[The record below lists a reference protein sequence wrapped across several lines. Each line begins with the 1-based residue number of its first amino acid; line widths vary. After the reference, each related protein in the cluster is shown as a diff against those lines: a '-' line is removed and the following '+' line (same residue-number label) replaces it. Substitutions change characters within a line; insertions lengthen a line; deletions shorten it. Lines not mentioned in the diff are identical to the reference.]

1 MTKDRNSAN
10 RNLLKKLMAGA
21 SALAVVTGVST
32 QAEAAGHR
40 AQANG
45 FILVNATNMTGGNF
59 NSGDTFK
66 YDGNFTGSTGVFL
79 APVTIAEIK
88 TLATTPGDFS
98 ISNGSAAVTIS
109 AVTTAGGGNLPI
121 VLEDGTTLILDGAN
135 TYAGLGSVLAKN
147 NNNGTLQIT
156 GNGFST
162 TATLGAVGNAINLI
176 ELNTGG
182 NTATFGGAVTTT
194 KLQFLDGTTLNLN
207 ANLTGNVD
215 FNNQAGTLNLYDGG
229 TITGQVDSIANG
241 IGGTLVFAGAG
252 TVTQAIGANNGLT
265 LINAN
270 GAGAVNLGNGNAVK
284 ATLIKVSDAGAVVT
298 AGGVVTAGI
307 KFMAGGT
314 FNLNNNLTGNIDFN
328 NQAGTVNV
336 DDAKTITGAVNS
348 VANGTGGRLIFV
360 GDGTVTQAIGGTNA
374 LTLVRLD
381 GDNTKAVEFQGAVKA
396 TTLNVTAGATA
407 KLKAG
412 GTISTLILGDGDS
425 TVEIGHAGAA
435 ATLTFN
441 GEVAAIDLTGDNLNI
456 SFEHADSVLRFDA
469 KGGKQVVVTLDDEL
483 DPNVGNEGK
492 LILNAEGD
500 DAALAPISSS
510 LRITGVGGALGVAG
524 GNLLQQVTV
533 SGDKIVTSEV
543 PINTTTLAILAGSRL
558 NYAPGAN
565 VSLNAVTLADAAS
578 TLSLVGR
585 AANTTFTLLDDVD
598 PGGNGKGIVI
608 LDSTVKNV
616 TLTGNGLKTLGTNGN
631 HIVELRAIGANNTVT
646 ATVDL
651 TNVNAVNV
659 KNGGTLASQTKT
671 LFDVAAVNIGEAAG
685 AGTLIADSEGQANID
700 VLNGKT
706 ITFAHDDSLL
716 KLTNTTNVSNT
727 VFTLKGILVPGGAP
741 DDLKGNLEI
750 SATNN
755 KTITITKQ
763 VGQTIGTDNTHR
775 LGSLLISGDQNV
787 TVDTGVFAK
796 KVEITNTAT
805 VNFNQV
811 MNLGANS
818 TLKFTAAGNTQS
830 AAITVTNIDFNN
842 INRNFSVKNGVN
854 VNVETITNGANSSL
868 TFVGGG
874 TLNLGGAR
882 TVNLGNI
889 IAGENGK
896 IVTLTQ
902 GTYTGNVQVAH
913 AGGQVRLGAGFILNG
928 GFNVAAGN
936 AGTVKF
942 LGAATVNGVL
952 GGAGNALGAV
962 TVAGVS
968 TLQLKGSVNVAS
980 LDGVVGNAQTLKFIN
995 DGNITV
1001 TGDVGLLQAFN
1012 VVEFNG
1018 AHQVKFQTAGAIG
1031 SPTLHF
1037 TANADVVTKGFDLAG
1052 TNITQAVTGA
1062 KLTVNVNQTLT
1073 GNTAAFGTLHVNG
1086 NKTINVNTANFAA
1099 NITTETLDE
1108 VTVNFGIDGTHAG
1121 TIGEALKKVHEINF
1135 NAGAGGLIT
1144 VGAVHATDIKVN
1156 ANGVVAFGGAVDA
1169 GSFKFYDNAAEASF
1183 GNINLGVQLKAN
1195 IGGNG
1200 IANFDQTTISED
1212 VGADGARLAE
1222 ANFAASESHVGADIY
1237 ANAIGLAG
1245 GGTITLDDASVFTGV
1260 TTTGVNSIL
1269 NLTEHDITFK
1279 GGAVTLGD
1287 GTTIKTTVNGVNLGN
1302 FVAGAGSNITLN
1314 DKLKIEVSLAPLVP
1328 LPANHQRVTLIKKN
1342 GGTVALDLTKITVT
1356 KMGGAFTSWRT
1367 ELDNG
1372 ELILTNE
1379 SKVAEVISASAE
1391 EEGLSDVIT
1400 EDIAQAFED
1409 FTPGTDGESVV
1420 TLFNSFMAPDG
1431 SPDEKVISDGV
1442 ARLSNTTANEVVN
1455 ASMEQLAMTSNVLTD
1470 RLLDITATT
1479 LVSLP
1484 IQVAPVSVTPTGG
1497 STVGAPTTGGQQS
1510 TGSPAAVKGSAP
1522 QQGQQNKASRV
1533 TSSAEVVG
1541 IAAGDDQD
1549 RYGAWMAP
1557 FYSRNTQKKRSASSG
1572 YKLDTYGGT
1581 FGFDTKA
1588 SDELL
1593 IGLAFT
1599 AANSDIKHKD
1609 FKSGDKTKVGSM
1621 LFSAYSNYQFGNNW
1635 FAQGVLSVGNS
1646 DIKNRENR
1654 RISTTAY
1661 GIAEAQYSSMT
1672 FAGELIAGYNYL
1684 MKDSVIIT
1692 PTFGIGYSRVNDA
1705 SYKETGNVGAQ
1716 LLNVTKKA
1724 SQKFDLVAGLRVTG
1738 MPFIVGEMSLSPDL
1752 HASVRHDVIGKGAKV
1767 DATIPGLRTLSEK
1780 AKLQKTYFNIGA
1792 GLRATYGSMDY
1803 GAGVDTTLAKKYV
1816 GVTGTVNV
1824 RVNF

>member
-1 MTKDRNSAN
+1 MTKDRNRAN
-10 RNLLKKLMAGA
+10 RNLFKKLMAGA
-21 SALAVVTGVST
+21 SALAVVSGMST
-32 QAEAAGHR
+32 QAMGASHR
-40 AQANG
+40 ATANG
-45 FILVNATNMTGGNF
+45 FVLVNATNMTNGNF
-59 NSGDTFK
+59 NTGDTFK

-79 APVTIAEIK
+79 GATTINEIK
-88 TLATTPGDFS
+88 TLGHTPGDFS
-98 ISNGSAAVTIS
+98 ISNGSAAITIS

-121 VLEDGTTLILDGAN
+121 VLENGTTLILDGAAA
-135 TYAGLGSVLAKN
+135 YGGLGSVLAQN

-162 TATLGAVGNAINLI
+162 TATLGAGGNAINLI

-182 NTATFGGAVTTT
+182 NTATFGGGVVATT
-194 KLQFLDGTTLNLN
+194 LQFLDGTTLNLN

-229 TITGQVDSIANG
+229 TITGQVDSVANG
-241 IGGTLVFAGAG
+241 VGGTLVFVGAG

-270 GAGAVNLGNGNAVK
+270 GAGAVNLGHGNAVT

-298 AGGVVTAGI
+298 AGGVVTADI

-314 FNLNNNLTGNIDFN
+314 FNLNNHLTGSIDFN

-336 DDAKTITGAVNS
+336 DTGKTITGAVDS
-348 VANGTGGRLIFV
+348 IAVGTGGSLIFA
-360 GDGTVTQAIGGTNA
+360 GNGTVTGAIGGTNA
-374 LTLVRLD
+374 LTLVKLT
-381 GDNTKAVEFQGAVKA
+381 GVNGKAVEFQGAVKA
-396 TTLNVTAGATA
+396 TTLQLTAGADA
-407 KLKAG
+407 QLKAG
-412 GTISTLILGDGDS
+412 GTISTLTIGNANS
-425 TVEIGHAGAA
+425 NVEIGHGGGA
-435 ATLTFN
+435 ATLTFDGN
-441 GEVAAIDLTGDNLNI
+441 VQAIDLTGDNHNI
-456 SFEHADSVLRFDA
+456 TFAHNDSVLQFKA
-469 KGGKQVVVTLDDEL
+469 EGGKQVVVTLDAVL
-483 DPNVGNEGK
+483 DPGAPNKGK
-492 LILNAEGD
+492 LVLFADGD
-500 DAALAPISSS
+500 DAALAPTSSS
-510 LRITGVGGALGVAG
+510 LRITGAGGALGVAG
-524 GNLLQQVTV
+524 GNLFQKVTV

-543 PINTTTLAILAGSRL
+543 PINTTELNIAAGSRL
-558 NYAPGAN
+558 NYAPGAA
-565 VSLNAVTLADAAS
+565 VSLEGVTFADAAS

-585 AANTTFTLLDDVD
+585 SANTTFTLNGHVD
-598 PGGNGKGIVI
+598 PGGVGKGIVI
-608 LDSTVKNV
+608 LDSSATHV
-616 TLTGNGLKTLGTNGN
+616 TLTGNGGVKTLGTNPN
-631 HIVELRAIGANNTVT
+631 KIVELRAIGANNTVT
-646 ATVDL
+646 ANIDL

-671 LFDVAAVNIGEAAG
+671 LFDVAAVTIGEAGG
-685 AGTLIADSEGQANID
+685 AGTLIADSEGQANIN

-706 ITFAHDDSLL
+706 ITFAHNDSLL
-716 KLTNTTNVSNT
+716 KLTNTTNGNHAI
-727 VFTLKGILVPGGAP
+727 FTLKGSLVPGGAP
-741 DDLKGNLEI
+741 DDLKGKLEI
-750 SATNN
+750 DATSAHG
-755 KTITITKQ
+755 KTITVTKQ

-775 LGSLLISGDQNV
+775 LASLLISGDQNV
-787 TVDTGVFAK
+787 TIDTAVFAK
-796 KVEITNTAT
+796 KVEVTNTAT

-818 TLKFTAAGNTQS
+818 TLKFTAAGNTQT

-842 INRNFSVKNGVN
+842 INRNFSVKHGFN
-854 VNVETITNGANSSL
+854 VNVETVTNGANSSL
-868 TFVGGG
+868 TFIGGG

-882 TVNLGNI
+882 TVDLGSI
-889 IAGENGK
+889 IAGDNGK

-902 GTYTGNVQVAH
+902 GAYTGNVQVIDAL
-913 AGGQVRLGAGFILNG
+913 GQVRLSDGFILNG
-928 GFNVAAGN
+928 GFNVAGGN

-942 LGAATVNGVL
+942 LGNATVNGVL
-952 GGAGNALGAV
+952 GGAGNALGAI
-962 TVAGVS
+962 TVAGAS
-968 TLQLKGSVNVAS
+968 TLQLKGSVNLVS
-980 LDGVVGNAQTLKFIN
+980 LDGVAGNAQTLKFIN
-995 DGNITV
+995 NGNIAV
-1001 TGDVGLLQAFN
+1001 TGGVGLLQPFN

-1037 TANADVVTKGFDLAG
+1037 TANADVVTDNFDLAA
-1052 TNITQAVTGA
+1052 TNITQAGAGAA

-1073 GNTAAFGTLHVNG
+1073 GNTAAFGTLHVDG
-1086 NKTINVNTANFAA
+1086 NKNIDINTANFSA
-1099 NITTETLDE
+1099 NITTEDNDE
-1108 VTVNFGIDGTHAG
+1108 VTINFNTNGIAAGSVGTAG
-1121 TIGEALKKVHEINF
+1121 EKVHEINF
-1135 NAGAGGLIT
+1135 NKTVG
-1144 VGAVHATDIKVN
+1144 VGAVHAAAIKVN

-1183 GNINLGVQLKAN
+1183 GAINLDVQLDAN
-1195 IGGNG
+1195 APGNG
-1200 IANFDQTTISED
+1200 IANFDQTIISED
-1212 VGADGARLAE
+1212 VGTDGARLAE
-1222 ANFAASESHVGADIY
+1222 ANFAASESHVGANIY
-1237 ANAIGLAG
+1237 ANAIDLEDA
-1245 GGTITLDDASVFTGV
+1245 GTITLDGASTFTGV
-1260 TTTGVNSIL
+1260 TTTGINSIL

-1279 GGAVTLGD
+1279 GGAVTLGN
-1287 GTTIKTTVNGVNLGN
+1287 GTTIKTTVNGGNLGN

-1314 DKLKIEVSLAPLVP
+1314 NRLNIEVTLAGA
-1328 LPANHQRVTLIKKN
+1328 LPANHQRVTLIKKD
-1342 GGTVALDLTKITVT
+1342 GGATVLDLNNITVT
-1356 KMGGAFTSWRT
+1356 KNGGAFTSWRT
-1367 ELDNG
+1367 ELVNG

-1379 SKVAEVISASAE
+1379 SKVAEVISAAAVD
-1391 EEGLSDVIT
+1391 EGLRDVVT

-1409 FTPGTDGESVV
+1409 FTPGTEGESVV
-1420 TLFNSFMAPDG
+1420 TLFNSFMTADG
-1431 SPDEKVISDGV
+1431 TPDEKVISDGV

-1470 RLLDITATT
+1470 RLLDITSTT

-1497 STVGAPTTGGQQS
+1497 STIGAPTTGGQQS
-1510 TGSPAAVKGSAP
+1510 TGGPAAVKGTSP
-1522 QQGQQNKASRV
+1522 QQGQQNKATRV
-1533 TSSAEVVG
+1533 TSSAEAVG

-1557 FYSRNTQKKRSASSG
+1557 FYSRNTQKKRSSSSG
-1572 YKLDTYGGT
+1572 YRLDTYGGT

-1609 FKSGDKTKVGSM
+1609 FKSGDKTRLGSM

-1635 FAQGVLSVGNS
+1635 FTQGVLSVGNS
-1646 DIKNRENR
+1646 NIKNRENR

-1692 PTFGIGYSRVNDA
+1692 PTFGIGYSRVNDS

-1738 MPFIVGEMSLSPDL
+1738 MPFVVGEMSLSPDL

-1780 AKLQKTYFNIGA
+1780 AKLQKTYFNLGA